1 VIPKTKKERILSNLR
16 DYFNKKREV
25 SMAFLFG
32 SWAKN
37 QEGAESDMD
46 IAVYFKPKLN
56 ALEWQDADAYYE
68 TESKIWAD
76 IENIVEMEVDLLVL
90 NRAHATVAD
99 SALRGIPIV
108 IKDRN
113 LHMNF
118 FLRITSEAI
127 DFREWVDGY
136 WRLKE
141 KRKYAFAAGRH

>member
-1 VIPKTKKERILSNLR
+1 MTKMKKEGILSGLR
-16 DYFNKKREV
+16 DYLGKRREV

-32 SWAKN
+32 SWAKD

-56 ALEWQDADAYYE
+56 ALEWQNVDAYYE
-68 TESKIWAD
+68 TERTIWAD
-76 IENIVEMEVDLLVL
+76 IERIVEMEVDLLVL

-113 LHMNF
+113 LYMNF

-141 KRKYAFAAGRH
+141 KRRDAFAAGRH